1 MYIGSGGVL
10 LTNGMSAEI
19 KDENNNVNKNID
31 SINKADDQ
39 NVQEDIQKP
48 RSLEQAIS
56 EAIKEKGKSFLTGEL
71 VTEGISFWVKRKRTG
86 K

>member
-31 SINKADDQ
+31 S
-39 NVQEDIQKP
+39 
-48 RSLEQAIS
+48 ST
-56 EAIKEKGKSFLTGEL
+56 EKCL
-71 VTEGISFWVKRKRTG
+71 
-86 K
+86 

>member
-1 MYIGSGGVL
+1 LVLGGVL

-71 VTEGISFWVKRKRTG
+71 VTEGHIILGKEERTG

>member
-31 SINKADDQ
+31 SINKAMT
-39 NVQEDIQKP
+39 K
-48 RSLEQAIS
+48 
-56 EAIKEKGKSFLTGEL
+56 TC
-71 VTEGISFWVKRKRTG
+71 KRIYRNPG
-86 K
+86 ALSRL